1 MEHDRHLV
9 NEEKSMEEEK
19 LNENEAESTS
29 HVRMNIPILSPT
41 PMGMGVHNNKSDNIS
56 TIEENEEKS
65 RDSNNSH
72 TFTANTIAT
81 IATISTKTNL
91 QKDDLVSRLL
101 GFESRY
107 GGTLIVAKQSIDLTE
122 SVQTY
127 FNDVRTQSVAQLFAN
142 EYNKYNP
149 PKKVAFIKV

>member
-1 MEHDRHLV
+1 MDRGGHIDDIDD
-9 NEEKSMEEEK
+9 NEEKSKENIIDQEEEK
-19 LNENEAESTS
+19 LTE
-29 HVRMNIPILSPT
+29 IT
-41 PMGMGVHNNKSDNIS
+41 PPHNNTNNNIN
-56 TIEENEEKS
+56 IINDLKEEENEEKS
-65 RDSNNSH
+65 IPSLASRINEESQ
-72 TFTANTIAT
+72 TFTG
-81 IATISTKTNL
+81 TISTKTNL

-101 GFESRY
+101 GFENRY
-107 GGTLIVAKQSIDLTE
+107 GGNLIVAKQSIDLTE

>member
-1 MEHDRHLV
+1 MDDDKF
-9 NEEKSMEEEK
+9 NID
-19 LNENEAESTS
+19 A
-29 HVRMNIPILSPT
+29 HVRLNIPILSPT
-41 PMGMGVHNNKSDNIS
+41 PHIISSSNKIDNIPM
-56 TIEENEEKS
+56 IEANEEKS
-65 RDSNNSH
+65 RDSQSH
-72 TFTANTIAT
+72 TLSVNTAMTY
-81 IATISTKTNL
+81 STKTNL
-91 QKDDLVSRLL
+91 QKDDLVARLL
-101 GFESRY
+101 GFENRY